1 MINYAT
7 IGKIHDRNTEV
18 NLAYDYKSL
27 IVTSRPSTVERLKEI
42 INPSIVDETV
52 TEQPC

>member
-1 MINYAT
+1 MTNYVT

-27 IVTSRPSTVERLKEI
+27 IVTSRPSTVERLQEI
-42 INPSIVDETV
+42 INSNVADETV
-52 TEQPC
+52 AE